1 MVMIKRSTN
10 VDATD
15 RKMAEALIDNYK
27 AARLRL
33 SVRLKDRESLKGVS
47 LDARRDVFTRE
58 GKDFIAFYQ
67 LLVKKPSPCSYGT
80 ETMAVHINDMILD
93 RWGISLKELRKD
105 ALSSC
110 LPRAC
115 LYNLYELA
123 EELTVP
129 DMSDTGKYRAR
140 NLFDDTVCQDSVS
153 SHVNNLGVGTYVL
166 TNQERFN
173 GASLILLPEV
183 LERIAGILQD
193 SYYILPSSIHEVLI
207 VPLSVSPSAAELEE
221 LVRSVNDTI
230 VEDNDFLSDKVQFY
244 DERIKDLFNASDYER
259 RKSATL
265 LEPASSNEGSDTI
278 EKANRHYS

>member
-1 MVMIKRSTN
+1 MIKRSTN
-10 VDATD
+10 ADAAD

-80 ETMAVHINDMILD
+80 ETMAVHINDMILG

-110 LPRAC
+110 LSRAC
-115 LYNLYELA
+115 LYDLYELA

-183 LERIAGILQD
+183 LERIAGVLQD
-193 SYYILPSSIHEVLI
+193 SYYILPSSVHEVLI

-221 LVRSVNDTI
+221 LVRSVNDAI

-244 DERIKDLFNASDYER
+244 DKELKSLFNTSDYEQ
-259 RKSATL
+259 RKSAAL

-278 EKANRHYS
+278 EKTNRHYS